1 MNDVL
6 KPCQYA
12 FFYNRMY
19 DPEENTIR
27 YLCQKN
33 GAVIKLMNDCPSID
47 ELCTMDKK
55 ALATIMAYCREKCS
69 YYHNSCI

>member
-6 KPCQYA
+6 KPCQYN

-19 DPEENTIR
+19 DQDANTIQ
-27 YLCQKN
+27 YLCKKD
-33 GAVIKLMNDCPSID
+33 GSVISLINDCSSIA

-55 ALATIMAYCREKCS
+55 VLATIMSYCREKCS